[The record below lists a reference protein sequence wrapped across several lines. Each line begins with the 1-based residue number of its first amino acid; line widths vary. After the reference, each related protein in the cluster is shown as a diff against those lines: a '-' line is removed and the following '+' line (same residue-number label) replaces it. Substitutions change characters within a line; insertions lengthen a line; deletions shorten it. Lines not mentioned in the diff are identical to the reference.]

1 MKVLGVSLTTILLV
15 LIVAVL
21 VRKYGNSVPLLNR
34 I

>member
-1 MKVLGVSLTTILLV
+1 MKFLGVSVTTIV
-15 LIVAVL
+15 LIVIVAVL

>member
-1 MKVLGVSLTTILLV
+1 MKFLGVSVTTIVLI